1 VDFRNDRTN
10 LIHIPIGKASFTEEQ
25 IKANLLS
32 AIDAV
37 NRAKPSGSKG
47 TYIRSIVVA
56 TTMGPSI
63 RLDVNAA
70 VASAEGVA
78 A

>member
-10 LIHIPIGKASFTEEQ
+10 LVHIPIGKTSFDEAQ

-37 NRAKPSGSKG
+37 NRAKPTGVKG
-47 TYIRSIVVA
+47 VYIRSIVVV

-63 RLDVNAA
+63 RLDVNSA
-70 VASAEGVA
+70 VAEAEGVA